1 MNSSIIEI
9 LTPRYELA
17 WYPWAVQYFFL
28 IAISYSALLL
38 SLPGTIGRGQ
48 FAHRWQPMARLALLI
63 TLSCTLVA
71 PVALLA
77 DLHQPM
83 RFWHFYANATPT
95 SWMSIGSI
103 LLPLYLFSVVG
114 YVWLAWRPALQQ
126 ARLGHGFAAGVA
138 RILSAGNWQVS
149 KPLLTVSAIM
159 TSLLAM
165 GIMLYTGAEIAI
177 IKARPLWH
185 TNWLP
190 VMFVTTGM
198 VAAAGLVLVLNR
210 FMSPQR
216 EGRKDIN
223 RQGLKVIVVA
233 MLASALVA
241 TAWFV
246 SGISGHSESVAAA
259 LESVQANSDWR
270 LSAIW
275 ALAAGIILFVF
286 AALTLK
292 SRHQTTPLVQWT
304 WLIGLLALHV
314 GWAFRWMVLMEVQ
327 TVAKN
332 TAGYYQLVVELGSYG
347 LMGII
352 GTFGLWLAVLLLI
365 DLFIPWQDQT
375 QPPQRQSIAAEAQH
389 G

>member
-48 FAHRWQPMARLALLI
+48 FAQRWQPMARLALLI
-63 TLSCTLVA
+63 TLTCTLVA

-83 RFWHFYANATPT
+83 RFWHFYANATST

-103 LLPLYLFSVVG
+103 LLPLYLFSVLG
-114 YVWLAWRPALQQ
+114 YVWLAWRPALLQ
-126 ARLGHGFAAGVA
+126 ARQGHGFAAGVA
-138 RILSAGNWQVS
+138 RLLSAGDWQVRRS
-149 KPLLTVSAIM
+149 VLTIVAL
-159 TSLLAM
+159 TATVFAA

-210 FMSPQR
+210 FMSPAR
-216 EGRKDIN
+216 EGRSEIN
-223 RQGLKVIVVA
+223 RQGLKVILVA
-233 MLASALVA
+233 MLVSAFVA
-241 TAWFV
+241 AAWLL
-246 SGISGHSESVAAA
+246 SGLSGHSESVAAA

-275 ALAAGIILFVF
+275 ALLAGVILFAF
-286 AALTLK
+286 AAIALK
-292 SRHQTTPLVQWT
+292 ARTQSAAISRWVWLVG
-304 WLIGLLALHV
+304 ILALHV

-352 GTFGLWLAVLLLI
+352 GTFGLWLAVLLLV
-365 DLFIPWQDQT
+365 DLFIPWQGQAH
-375 QPPQRQSIAAEAQH
+375 QRPHQSLAAEAQH

>member
-1 MNSSIIEI
+1 MNFSIIEI

-103 LLPLYLFSVVG
+103 LLPLYLFSVLG

-126 ARLGHGFAAGVA
+126 ARRGQGFSAGVA

-159 TSLLAM
+159 ASLLAM

-365 DLFIPWQDQT
+365 DLFIPWQDRT

>member
-1 MNSSIIEI
+1 MNFSIIEI

-103 LLPLYLFSVVG
+103 LLPLYLFSVLG

-126 ARLGHGFAAGVA
+126 ARRGQGFSAGVA

-159 TSLLAM
+159 ASLLAM

-259 LESVQANSDWR
+259 LESVQANSD
-270 LSAIW
+270 
-275 ALAAGIILFVF
+275 
-286 AALTLK
+286 
-292 SRHQTTPLVQWT
+292 
-304 WLIGLLALHV
+304 
-314 GWAFRWMVLMEVQ
+314 
-327 TVAKN
+327 
-332 TAGYYQLVVELGSYG
+332 
-347 LMGII
+347 
-352 GTFGLWLAVLLLI
+352 
-365 DLFIPWQDQT
+365 
-375 QPPQRQSIAAEAQH
+375 
-389 G
+389 

>member
-48 FAHRWQPMARLALLI
+48 LAQRWQPMARLALLI
-63 TLSCTLVA
+63 TLTCTLVA

-83 RFWHFYANATPT
+83 RFWHFYTNATPT

-103 LLPLYLFSVVG
+103 LLPLYLISVLA
-114 YVWLAWRPALQQ
+114 YVWLAWRPALQKARAGSGFRPSIAKVLSFGDWQ
-126 ARLGHGFAAGVA
+126 ASRAILTTVALVATLFAF
-138 RILSAGNWQVS
+138 
-149 KPLLTVSAIM
+149 
-159 TSLLAM
+159 

-190 VMFVTTGM
+190 IMFVTTGM
-198 VAAAGLVLVLNR
+198 VAAAGLVILLNR
-210 FMSPQR
+210 WMSPER
-216 EGRKDIN
+216 EGREDIN
-223 RQGLKVIVVA
+223 RQGLKVILIA
-233 MLASALVA
+233 MLISALVA

-246 SGISGHSESVAAA
+246 SGFSGHSDSVAAA
-259 LESVQANSDWR
+259 LQSIQANSDWR

-275 ALAAGIILFVF
+275 ALVAGVTLFVL
-286 AALTLK
+286 AGLALKAGNQARSVLNWAWI
-292 SRHQTTPLVQWT
+292 V
-304 WLIGLLALHV
+304 GLLALHV

-352 GTFGLWLAVLLLI
+352 GTFGLWLAALLLI
-365 DLFIPWQDQT
+365 DLFIPWQGKAQL
-375 QPPQRQSIAAEAQH
+375 EAQH